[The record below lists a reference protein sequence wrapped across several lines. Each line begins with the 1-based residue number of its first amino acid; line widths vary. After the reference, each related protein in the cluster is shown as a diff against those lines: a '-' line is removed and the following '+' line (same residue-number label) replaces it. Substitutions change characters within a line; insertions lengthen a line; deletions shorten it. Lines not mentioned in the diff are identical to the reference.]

1 MGGFDAPTAQVH
13 PTAAIED
20 GGEKGAVLQAATG
33 AGLHGGWHRNQ
44 NVGSIRQSIPLGQS
58 GRCQIS
64 GRFVLVG
71 GGQPL
76 ANMVI

>member
-13 PTAAIED
+13 PTAAIEE
-20 GGEKGAVLQAATG
+20 GGEKGAVLEAATVAGLG
-33 AGLHGGWHRNQ
+33 AGWPGGQ
-44 NVGSIRQSIPLGQS
+44 GFGSIRQSIPLGQS

-64 GRFVLVG
+64 GRLVVVG